1 MHKQVYENIQ
11 RKVTDLVDN
20 AETAFYSFKIQTNNL
35 CKELLHNFN
44 TIPVKSSS
52 RLIQQQERKRQQ
64 QQQQQQ
70 RQQQP
75 NRKTGEKEIARVT
88 VCVSCLTSIRK
99 NLNILYCNADNRSN
113 FPKKMIISADRR
125 RKDMGELYISPV
137 PAPFVNRCPVNK

>member
-1 MHKQVYENIQ
+1 M
-11 RKVTDLVDN
+11 DN

-35 CKELLHNFN
+35 CKELFHNFN

-52 RLIQQQERKRQQ
+52 RLIHQQERKRQ

-88 VCVSCLTSIRK
+88 VCVSRLMSIRK
-99 NLNILYCNADNRSN
+99 NLNILYSNADNRSN

-125 RKDMGELYISPV
+125 RKDIGELYISAV